1 MNKKLLVNVIL
12 ASLMVLSAY
21 IAVAYKPT
29 QKVADLSGKVDLD
42 LIIPDSFSNW
52 TRIKDSGASIIN
64 PQQEQVLNQIY
75 TQTLSRTYVNAQGD
89 FIMISIAYGDEQS
102 DTNQVHIPD
111 VCYPAQGFQLVSSKR
126 DIVRTG
132 QGEIRVKRL
141 FTKLGSR
148 SEPLT
153 YWTTVGDKVV
163 SGGFETKMT
172 QLKYGLNGLIADGLI
187 FRVSS
192 INSNAEESYAL
203 QNRFID
209 DLLTS
214 LPATDRHKLAGI

>member
-21 IAVAYKPT
+21 IAVVYKPT
-29 QKVADLSGKVDLD
+29 QKVADLGGKVDLN
-42 LIIPDSFSNW
+42 LMIPDSFSDW
-52 TRIKDSGASIIN
+52 TRMQDLGASIIN
-64 PQQEQVLNQIY
+64 PQREQLLNQIY
-75 TQTLSRTYVNAQGD
+75 TQTLSRTYINAQGD
-89 FIMISIAYGDEQS
+89 FIMLSIAYGDEQN
-102 DTNQVHIPD
+102 DANQVHIPD
-111 VCYPAQGFQLVSSKR
+111 VCYPAQGFQLISSKK
-126 DIVRTG
+126 DIVRTS

-141 FTKLGSR
+141 FTKLGNR

-153 YWTTVGDKVV
+153 YWTTVGERVV

-172 QLKYGLNGLIADGLI
+172 QFKYGLNGLIADGLI
-187 FRVSS
+187 FRVST
-192 INSNAEESYAL
+192 INSNVEESYAL

-214 LPATDRHKLAGI
+214 LPVADRHKLAGI